1 MYENM
6 GTKKLKRLHITVNYS
21 VGMEDVDIPEEIYED
36 LVGLYEMD
44 VTELEANS
52 SYDIENRVCGWLSE
66 NVRENDRL
74 RLRYEIEEL
83 VG

>member
-52 SYDIENRVCGWLSE
+52 KYDIENRVCGWLSE
-66 NVRENDRL
+66 NVRENDRS